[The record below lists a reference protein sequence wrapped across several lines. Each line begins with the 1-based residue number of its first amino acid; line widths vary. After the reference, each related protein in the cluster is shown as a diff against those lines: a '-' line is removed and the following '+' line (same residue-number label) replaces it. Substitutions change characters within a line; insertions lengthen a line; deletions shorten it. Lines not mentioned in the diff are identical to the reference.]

1 MPLRLLLIFFA
12 AGGLASAWILLGAS
26 RVAGVAFGV
35 HTLLVAGLA
44 CVVGFQLVTFAAF
57 TRVFA
62 LTEGFH
68 PATPF
73 LERLFRYCNLE
84 AGLLCGTLTAAAG
97 SALLVLALWAWSDTG
112 FGDLDPAVT
121 MRLVIPGVVLV
132 ALGVQ
137 ALFSS
142 FFLSTLGLR
151 RRRADPP
158 SAR

>member
-1 MPLRLLLIFFA
+1 
-12 AGGLASAWILLGAS
+12 
-26 RVAGVAFGV
+26 V
-35 HTLLVAGLA
+35 
-44 CVVGFQLVTFAAF
+44 
-57 TRVFA
+57 
-62 LTEGFH
+62 
-68 PATPF
+68 
-73 LERLFRYCNLE
+73 FRYCNLE
-84 AGLLCGTLTAAAG
+84 TGLLLGTLTVAAG
-97 SALLVLALWAWSDTG
+97 SALLVVALGAWSDTG

-158 SAR
+158 SGP